1 MIHGNQTPRRG
12 RRQKIQA
19 VAVAAGLALACAN
32 VRAQTSVSW
41 NSAVSGSWE
50 TASNWSDGLV
60 PDNSNPPGSDYA
72 VLIGAQGPAYTVTT
86 YSGHTIDS
94 LTLDSSSATLNL
106 GGPSNSPFGIGTLTV
121 SAGNLNL
128 YSASLSHTTL
138 VSTLPDYQFGTGN
151 AYLDSASLGSNVAF
165 AGEFDLKNSLQ
176 LNGHTLFLSGSSTLD
191 NGIGKASAYSD
202 VTLQNGII
210 QLVGN
215 SILTTEPSTSNNLT
229 INSDATVNLGTQGW
243 ITSGG
248 PSFVNNLGAIVAS
261 TTSPLNVKLMGVHN
275 SGLIDLEGSGTLN
288 QSTVDITNLTNT
300 GTVKLSNQTVTF
312 TSPGVNTGTISISNS
327 QVALNNASLN
337 FLQSIRQPGAY
348 IVLQGNF
355 DLSGQT
361 FDPAE
366 YGGYLDSL
374 SNGTIKSSAPISYNI
389 PLIGRQSNAYLTNVT
404 VASPLI
410 YQPASYSAILELKNV
425 SLANSSIT
433 AKGATYVTID
443 PSGGPGNALDGTGTV
458 NFSDNLDVGENA
470 TVGPDVTL
478 MSTGFGTVRILPYS
492 TFLGTLRAGSGG
504 ILGVQLDGSFQGTF
518 GADAGGAIV
527 FETGWTELPTNP
539 RVGSGIFAFG
549 GNAGSATLDFTN
561 APGGPID
568 LGGAMISNST
578 IVSPGRT
585 IQVVE
590 GPQLSNVTVA
600 ANMSLQNT
608 SGLQI
613 QNGLTLSNSTISL
626 DGASADLQFTGAQ
639 TLGGNGQI
647 IFNGP
652 SGSISGG
659 TATAPVTIGPGISI
673 STGTGSGT
681 ISGQIINYGTLS
693 ASGTGQTL
701 SIASLTNHGTVNAT
715 NGGILSLTSPWTT
728 DSPITVDHAAVIV
741 SGSSIAAD
749 LPTLA
754 MNNATL
760 VLEGPY
766 DNTGATLHVNDS
778 GRLLAVGPG
787 AQVTGGTIDSPTG
800 DALQVWPG
808 NINNSTTLQNLVLN
822 APVSANGTF
831 LNLTNVT
838 IGGPISL
845 NDTLATVYGTW
856 SNTGSFN
863 VSNNSILR
871 LGGTPTQ
878 VGKITATNSEVD
890 VNMPLSSAIL
900 NSFNISNS
908 TIWLE
913 STIDNT
919 GGTLVVNSNGNQT
932 HIGSIIQGQAK
943 IIGGTIVSGATTPF
957 TFNGTLD
964 GVTLAASATQGFG
977 EPGGLKIVD
986 GLTLSNATFSITY
999 EGDAQEIYGDMA
1011 QGTQSIAGNGQF
1023 VFDYLPESGP
1033 GSPNRYPF
1041 FGVSSGSML
1050 TIGPGITF
1058 ETAHSGGYL
1067 GNQGGAIVSNGTILS
1082 LPRIAQGTDTT
1093 IFLDGAITNNGTFHA
1108 AGGTISLKSTATLTN
1123 LVNGV
1128 LTGGTYVVDDQSSI
1142 DFGTRTITE
1151 NAADVELSG
1160 PNSHFDALA
1169 ALAVNSGKF
1178 VLAGGRVFSTAGDL
1192 SNSGSLTIGD
1202 RSSLILPA
1210 GHLMTNTGVLGGKGL
1225 LQGDVASHGVIA
1237 PGASSGTLTVQGDLA
1252 TGADSDLEFAIGG
1265 AGANVHYN
1273 NLDVTGNLQLAG
1285 ALDLSFDSDFVAS
1298 PMTIDLIQ
1306 AGSFTGSFD
1315 SSELPAL
1322 PDGMSW
1328 DTSDLNIGQVS
1339 ITPEPSSLALIGLL
1353 GAGIFTLRRRRKLGR
1368 SSVAICCQ

>member
-1 MIHGNQTPRRG
+1 MIRSTVMPRRG
-12 RRQKIQA
+12 RRQKVQA
-19 VAVAAGLALACAN
+19 VAVAAGLALAAASL
-32 VRAQTSVSW
+32 RAQTSVSW
-41 NSAVSGSWE
+41 NSATSGTWE

-72 VLIGAQGPAYTVTT
+72 VLINAQGPAYTITAG
-86 YSGHTIDS
+86 SHTVDGI
-94 LTLDSSSATLNL
+94 TLDSSSATLDL
-106 GGPSNSPFGIGTLTV
+106 GGNLNNPFVAGTLTV
-121 SAGNLNL
+121 NAGNLVL
-128 YSASLSHTTL
+128 GTLSHTTV
-138 VSTLPDYQFGTGN
+138 VSTLPDYQFATGGGD
-151 AYLDSASLGSNVAF
+151 LVSISLGSNVGF
-165 AGEFDLKNSLQ
+165 AGQFSLKDGLQ
-176 LNGHTLFLSGSSTLD
+176 LNGHTITFSPPTGI
-191 NGIGKASAYSD
+191 NGASAVEVDSNL
-202 VTLQNGII
+202 TLQNGEV
-210 QLVGN
+210 QLNG
-215 SILTTEPSTSNNLT
+215 STFLTTQYQSNYNLT
-229 INSDATVNLGTQGW
+229 LNPDVTVNVGTAGG
-243 ITSGG
+243 IGSSGTG
-248 PSFVNNLGAIVAS
+248 TVYNLGNIVAS
-261 TTSPLNVKLMGVHN
+261 TMSPLNLKLTGINN
-275 SGLIDLEGSGTLN
+275 SGLIDLEGSGTLS
-288 QSTVDITNLTNT
+288 QSTVNITNLSNS

-312 TSPGVNTGTISISNS
+312 TSPGVNTGTISIGNS
-327 QVALNNASLN
+327 LVYLNNASLN
-337 FLQSIRQPGAY
+337 FLQSVQQPGAY
-348 IVLQGNF
+348 IALEGNF

-361 FDPAE
+361 FDPAT
-366 YGGYLDSL
+366 YGGYLGSL
-374 SNGTIKSSAPISYNI
+374 SNGTIKSSAPITYNI
-389 PLIGRQSNAYLTNVT
+389 PNVNLATAYLTNVT

-410 YQPASYSAILELKNV
+410 YRPSGYSGSLQLENV
-425 SLANSSIT
+425 TLDNSSIT
-433 AKGATYVTID
+433 TNDYTYVAIEP
-443 PSGGPGNALDGTGTV
+443 PSGQGDSLDGTGTV
-458 NFSDNLDVGENA
+458 NFSYYVDVREGA
-470 TVGPDVTL
+470 TVGPGVTL
-478 MSTGFGTVRILPYS
+478 ATNGYGTVRILPSS
-492 TFLGTLRAGSGG
+492 TVLGTLRAEDGARL
-504 ILGVQLDGSFQGTF
+504 IVDLEGSFQGTYE
-518 GADAGGAIV
+518 ADAGGALI
-527 FETGWTELPTNP
+527 FDTGWTGLPTNP

-549 GNAGSATLDFTN
+549 GYASNATLDFTN
-561 APGGPID
+561 APGGPVD
-568 LGGAMISNST
+568 LGGATISNST

-585 IQVVE
+585 IRVVE

-600 ANMSLQNT
+600 ANMSLQNS

-659 TATAPVTIGPGISI
+659 TATAPVTIEPGISI

-856 SNTGSFN
+856 SNSGSFN

-943 IIGGTIVSGATTPF
+943 IIGGTIVAGATTPF

-1142 DFGTRTITE
+1142 DFGARTITE

-1192 SNSGSLTIGD
+1192 SNSGSMTIGD

-1210 GHLMTNTGVLGGKGL
+1210 GHWMNNTGVLGGTGL

-1237 PGASSGTLTVQGDLA
+1237 PGASSGTLTIQGDLA

-1298 PMTIDLIQ
+1298 PMSIDLIQ

-1328 DTSDLNIGQVS
+1328 DTSNLNIGQVS

-1353 GAGIFTLRRRRKLGR
+1353 GAGIFTLQRRRKLGR